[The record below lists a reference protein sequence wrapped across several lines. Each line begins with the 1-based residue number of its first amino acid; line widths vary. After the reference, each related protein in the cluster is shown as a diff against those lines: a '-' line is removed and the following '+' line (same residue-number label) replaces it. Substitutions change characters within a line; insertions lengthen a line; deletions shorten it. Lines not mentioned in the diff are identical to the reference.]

1 MIPKEYAQQFK
12 VNGQLLPGYTIEG
25 EEVQKAPEA
34 AVTPKPEV
42 SAPVQPETVAEAPDR
57 KGFGLSG
64 EYLMREEE
72 WSGEEDVRQKTGCS
86 IVDAELC
93 GEPIVG
99 KWQDGDWFRP
109 IGAPGRKKLQ
119 DWFSDRHFTIEDK
132 RAVPILR
139 DPEDPS
145 HVLAIIGFAVDKSV
159 KVSQKTKRIYRFCLI
174 PEL

>member
-1 MIPKEYAQQFK
+1 MERISRE
-12 VNGQLLPGYTIEG
+12 LSE
-25 EEVQKAPEA
+25 
-34 AVTPKPEV
+34 
-42 SAPVQPETVAEAPDR
+42 PETVAEAPDR